1 MNTRIPMGTAVLVCL
16 LAVPAARAQ
25 VAVIDVGAITQLIAE
40 VELLENQLTTARA
53 HLAQAQM
60 EFASMT
66 GGRGMERLLSGTP
79 RNYLPT
85 SWADLQAVMQGG
97 GGQFGG
103 LAGGISATLAVNAI
117 LSDQALAL
125 LPADVRQR
133 IEERRLLT
141 ALQQNL
147 TRQALLTTSNR
158 FEALQQLID
167 AIPDAQDQKAVLD
180 LQARVAAENAMLL
193 NEHSK
198 LLTLSQVVQSQE
210 RANQQQSGERALV
223 GQGQFA
229 TRFQPVP

>member
-1 MNTRIPMGTAVLVCL
+1 MNTRILMGTAVLVCL

-25 VAVIDVGAITQLIAE
+25 VAVVDVGAITQLIAE

-66 GGRGMERLLSGTP
+66 GGRGMERLLSGAP

-167 AIPDAQDQKAVLD
+167 AIPAAQDQKAVLD

-210 RANQQQSGERALV
+210 RANQQQLGERALV

>member
-1 MNTRIPMGTAVLVCL
+1 MNTRTLLGSAVLVCL
-16 LAVPAARAQ
+16 LAAPAARAQ
-25 VAVIDVGAITQLIAE
+25 VAVIDIGAITQLLAE
-40 VELLENQLTTARA
+40 VELLESQLTTARA

-66 GGRGMERLLSGTP
+66 GGRGMERLLSGAP

-103 LAGGISATLAVNAI
+103 LASGISATLAVNAI

-125 LPADVRQR
+125 LPPGVRQQ
-133 IEERRLLT
+133 IEERRLLS

-158 FEALQQLID
+158 FESLQQLID
-167 AIPDAQDQKAVLD
+167 AIPDAPDQKAVLD
-180 LQARVAAENAMLL
+180 LQVRVAAENAMLL

-210 RANQQQSGERALV
+210 RANQQQLEERALV

>member
-1 MNTRIPMGTAVLVCL
+1 MNTRILMGSAVLVCL
-16 LAVPAARAQ
+16 LAAPAAAQ
-25 VAVIDVGAITQLIAE
+25 VAVIDIGAITQLLAE
-40 VELLENQLTTARA
+40 VELLESQLTTAHA

-66 GGRGMERLLSGTP
+66 GGRGMERLLSGAP

-85 SWADLQAVMQGG
+85 SWADLQAVLQGG

-103 LAGGISATLAVNAI
+103 LAGGISATLTVNSI

-125 LPADVRQR
+125 LPADVRQQ

-210 RANQQQSGERALV
+210 RANQQQLGERALV